1 MPMTENV
8 IITCALT
15 GAGDTVRKSPHVP
28 VTPEQ
33 IARNAVEAAAAGAAV
48 VHIHVRDPET
58 GDPSRDPKL
67 YREVVERVKE
77 TGTDVVINLTA
88 GMGGDLVI
96 DPDDP
101 LTHLPG
107 TDLVGGLE
115 RLPHVEDLLPDIC
128 TLDCGSLNF
137 GDGSN
142 LYVSTPDML
151 RAGARRIQELGVRP
165 ELEIF
170 DTGQL
175 WFAKQLLAEGLLDD
189 PTVFQLCMGIPW
201 GAPADPGVLQSMVG
215 MLPDGARWAS
225 FALGR
230 MQMPWVAQSILLG
243 GHVRVGLEDNLY
255 LGRGNKAT
263 NAQLVERAVTLTES
277 MGARVATPDEAR
289 ATLGLRPRDRS
300 AAPTKER
307 I

>member
-1 MPMTENV
+1 MPVNDNV

-33 IARNAVEAAAAGAAV
+33 IATSAVEAAEAGAAV
-48 VHIHVRDPET
+48 VHIHVRDPES
-58 GDPSRDPKL
+58 GAPSRDPRL
-67 YREVVERVKE
+67 YREVVERIKE

-96 DPDDP
+96 DPDEP
-101 LTHLPG
+101 LKHLPG
-107 TDLVGGLE
+107 TDLVSGLD

-142 LYVSTPDML
+142 LYISTPDML
-151 RAGARRIQELGVRP
+151 RQGAKRIQELGVRP

-189 PTVFQLCMGIPW
+189 PTVFQLCMGVPW
-201 GAPADPGVLQSMVG
+201 GAPADPGVLQSMVN
-215 MLPDGARWAS
+215 MLPEGAQWAS

-243 GHVRVGLEDNLY
+243 GQVRVGLEDNLY
-255 LGRGNKAT
+255 LGKGDKAT
-263 NAQLVERAVTLTES
+263 NAQLVERAVRITES
-277 MGARVATPDEAR
+277 LGSRVATPDEAR
-289 ATLGLRPRDRS
+289 RKLGLKARV
-300 AAPTKER
+300 
-307 I
+307 

>member
-1 MPMTENV
+1 MTENV

-67 YREVVERVKE
+67 YREVVERIKE

-175 WFAKQLLAEGLLDD
+175 WFAKQLLAEGLLDA

-201 GAPADPGVLQSMVG
+201 GAPADPGVLQSMVN

-255 LGRGNKAT
+255 LGKGNKAT

-277 MGARVATPDEAR
+277 IGARVATPDEAR
-289 ATLGLRPRDRS
+289 TTLGLKKR
-300 AAPTKER
+300 K
-307 I
+307 

>member
-1 MPMTENV
+1 MTMNQDV

-33 IARNAVEAAAAGAAV
+33 IARSAVEAADAGAAA

-58 GDPSRDPKL
+58 GAPSRDPRL
-67 YREVVERVKE
+67 YREVVERIRE
-77 TGTDVVINLTA
+77 TGTDVVVNLTA

-96 DPDDP
+96 DPEEP
-101 LTHLPG
+101 LRHLPG
-107 TDLVGGLE
+107 TDLVGGLD

-151 RAGARRIQELGVRP
+151 RTGARRIQELGVRP

-170 DTGQL
+170 DTGHL
-175 WFAKQLLAEGLLDD
+175 WFAKQLRTEGLLDD

-201 GAPADPGVLQSMVG
+201 GAPADPGVLQSMVN
-215 MLPDGARWAS
+215 MLPEGAQWAS

-230 MQMPWVAQSILLG
+230 MQMPWVAQSVLLG

-255 LGRGNKAT
+255 LGKGVKAT
-263 NAQLVERAVTLTES
+263 NAQLVERAVTIVEA

-289 ATLGLRPRDRS
+289 LKLGLKPRG
-300 AAPTKER
+300 
-307 I
+307 

>member
-1 MPMTENV
+1 MTMNQDV

-33 IARNAVEAAAAGAAV
+33 IARSAVEAAAAGAAA

-58 GDPSRDPKL
+58 GAPSRDPRL
-67 YREVVERVKE
+67 YREVVERIRE
-77 TGTDVVINLTA
+77 TGTDVVVNLTA

-96 DPDDP
+96 DPEEP
-101 LTHLPG
+101 LRHLPG
-107 TDLVGGLE
+107 TDLVGGLD

-151 RAGARRIQELGVRP
+151 RTGARRIQELGVRP

-170 DTGQL
+170 DTGHL
-175 WFAKQLLAEGLLDD
+175 WFAKQLRTEGLLDD

-201 GAPADPGVLQSMVG
+201 GAPADPGVLQSMVN
-215 MLPDGARWAS
+215 MLPEGAQWAS

-230 MQMPWVAQSILLG
+230 MQMPWVAQSVLLG

-255 LGRGNKAT
+255 LGKGVKAT
-263 NAQLVERAVTLTES
+263 NAQLVERAVTIVEA

-289 ATLGLRPRDRS
+289 LKLGLKPRG
-300 AAPTKER
+300 
-307 I
+307 

>member
-1 MPMTENV
+1 MPVNQDV

-15 GAGDTVRKSPHVP
+15 GAGDTVGRSPHVP

-33 IARNAVEAAAAGAAV
+33 IAASAAEAAGAGAAV
-48 VHIHVRDPET
+48 VHIHVRDPGT
-58 GDPSRDPKL
+58 GAPSRDPRL
-67 YREVVERVKE
+67 YREVVERIRE

-96 DPDDP
+96 DPEAP
-101 LTHLPG
+101 LKQLPG

-151 RAGARRIQELGVRP
+151 RTGAKRIQELGVRP

-201 GAPADPGVLQSMVG
+201 GAPADPGVLQSMVN
-215 MLPDGARWAS
+215 MLPEGARWAS

-255 LGRGNKAT
+255 LGKGVKAT
-263 NAQLVERAVTLTES
+263 NGQLVERAVRITEALGS
-277 MGARVATPDEAR
+277 RVASPDEAR
-289 ATLGLRPRDRS
+289 QQLGLRPR
-300 AAPTKER
+300 T
-307 I
+307 

>member
-1 MPMTENV
+1 MAVNDSV

-15 GAGDTVRKSPHVP
+15 GAGDTVGRSPHVP

-33 IARNAVEAAAAGAAV
+33 IARSAVEAAEAGATV
-48 VHIHVRDPET
+48 VHVHVRDPET
-58 GDPSRDPKL
+58 GAPARDPRL

-77 TGTDVVINLTA
+77 SGTDVVVNLTA
-88 GMGGDLVI
+88 GMGGDLVV
-96 DPDDP
+96 DPEDP

-115 RLPHVEDLLPDIC
+115 RLPHVEELLPDIC

-151 RAGARRIQELGVRP
+151 RAGARRVQELGVRP

-175 WFAKQLLAEGLLDD
+175 WFAKQLLSEGLLDE
-189 PTVFQLCMGIPW
+189 PPLFQLCMGIPW
-201 GAPADPGVLQSMVG
+201 GAPADPGVLQSMVS
-215 MLPDGARWAS
+215 MLPEGAEWAS

-230 MQMPWVAQSILLG
+230 MQMPWVAQAVLLG
-243 GHVRVGLEDNLY
+243 GNVRVGLEDNLY
-255 LGRGNKAT
+255 LSKGVKAT
-263 NAQLVERAVTLTES
+263 NGKLVERAVQIVELLGS
-277 MGARVATPDEAR
+277 KVATPDEAR
-289 ATLGLRPRDRS
+289 RRLGLTPRS
-300 AAPTKER
+300 
-307 I
+307 

>member
-1 MPMTENV
+1 MPMNHSV

-15 GAGDTVRKSPHVP
+15 GAGDTVGRSPHVP

-33 IARNAVEAAAAGAAV
+33 IARDAVEAAEAGAAV
-48 VHIHVRDPET
+48 VHVHVRDPSS
-58 GDPSRDPKL
+58 GAPSRDPRL
-67 YREVVERVKE
+67 YREVVERIKE

-96 DPDDP
+96 DPDEP
-101 LTHLPG
+101 LRHLPG
-107 TDLVGGLE
+107 TDLVGGVE
-115 RLPHVEDLLPDIC
+115 RLPHVEELLPDIC

-137 GDGSN
+137 GEGSN
-142 LYVSTPDML
+142 LYISTPDML
-151 RAGARRIQELGVRP
+151 RAGAKRIQELGVRP

-201 GAPADPGVLQSMVG
+201 GAPAEPGVLKSMVDL
-215 MLPDGARWAS
+215 LPEGARWAS

-243 GHVRVGLEDNLY
+243 GNVRVGLEDNLH
-255 LGRGNKAT
+255 LGKGVKAT
-263 NAQLVERAVTLTES
+263 NAQLVERAVQITELL
-277 MGARVATPDEAR
+277 GAQVATPDQAR
-289 ATLGLRPRDRS
+289 EHLGIVPRR
-300 AAPTKER
+300 
-307 I
+307 

>member
-1 MPMTENV
+1 MPLTENV

-33 IARNAVEAAAAGAAV
+33 IAKSAVEAADAGAAV

-107 TDLVGGLE
+107 TDLVSGLE

-201 GAPADPGVLQSMVG
+201 GAPADPGVLQSMVN

-255 LGRGNKAT
+255 LGKGNKAT
-263 NAQLVERAVTLTES
+263 NAQLVERAVAITES
-277 MGARVATPDEAR
+277 IGARVATPDEAR
-289 ATLGLRPRDRS
+289 ATLGLKPRQ
-300 AAPTKER
+300 
-307 I
+307 

>member
-1 MPMTENV
+1 MPMNENV

-67 YREVVERVKE
+67 YREVVERIKE

-88 GMGGDLVI
+88 GMGGDLVV

-201 GAPADPGVLQSMVG
+201 GAPADPGVLQSMVN

-255 LGRGNKAT
+255 LGKGNKAT

-277 MGARVATPDEAR
+277 IGARVAAPDEAR
-289 ATLGLRPRDRS
+289 AALGLKPR
-300 AAPTKER
+300 K
-307 I
+307 

>member
-1 MPMTENV
+1 MPLTENV

-33 IARNAVEAAAAGAAV
+33 IARSAVEAAGAGAAV

-107 TDLVGGLE
+107 TDLVSGLE

-151 RAGARRIQELGVRP
+151 RTGARRIQELGVRP

-201 GAPADPGVLQSMVG
+201 GAPADPGVLQSMVN

-255 LGRGNKAT
+255 LGKGNKAT
-263 NAQLVERAVTLTES
+263 NAQLVERAVAITES
-277 MGARVATPDEAR
+277 IGARFATPDEAR
-289 ATLGLRPRDRS
+289 ATLGLKPRQ
-300 AAPTKER
+300 
-307 I
+307 

>member
-1 MPMTENV
+1 MPVNQDV

-15 GAGDTVRKSPHVP
+15 GAGDTVGRSPHVP

-33 IARNAVEAAAAGAAV
+33 IAASAVEAAGAGAAV
-48 VHIHVRDPET
+48 VHIHVREPET
-58 GDPSRDPKL
+58 GAPSRDPRL
-67 YREVVERVKE
+67 YREVVERIRE

-96 DPDDP
+96 DPEAP
-101 LTHLPG
+101 LRQLPG
-107 TDLVGGLE
+107 TDLVGGLD

-151 RAGARRIQELGVRP
+151 RTGAKRIQELGVRP

-201 GAPADPGVLQSMVG
+201 GAPADPGVLQAMVN
-215 MLPDGARWAS
+215 MLPQGAQWAS

-230 MQMPWVAQSILLG
+230 MQMPWAAQSILLG

-255 LGRGNKAT
+255 LGKGVKAT
-263 NAQLVERAVTLTES
+263 NGQLVERAVQITES
-277 MGARVATPDEAR
+277 LGSRVATPDEAR
-289 ATLGLRPRDRS
+289 EKLGLRTR
-300 AAPTKER
+300 A
-307 I
+307 

>member
-1 MPMTENV
+1 MPMNDSV

-15 GAGDTVRKSPHVP
+15 GAGDTVGRSPHVP

-33 IARNAVEAAAAGAAV
+33 IARSAVEAAEAGAAV

-58 GDPSRDPKL
+58 GAPARDPRL

-96 DPDDP
+96 DPENP
-101 LTHLPG
+101 LTHLEG
-107 TDLVGGLE
+107 TDLVSGLD

-151 RAGARRIQELGVRP
+151 RTGAKRIQELGVRP

-201 GAPADPGVLQSMVG
+201 GAPAEPGVLKAMVD
-215 MLPDGARWAS
+215 MLPEGAQWAS

-243 GHVRVGLEDNLY
+243 GNVRVGLEDNLY
-255 LGRGNKAT
+255 LSRGVKAT
-263 NAQLVERAVTLTES
+263 NGQLVERAVQITELL
-277 MGARVATPDEAR
+277 GATVATPDEAR
-289 ATLGLRPRDRS
+289 QRLGLKPR
-300 AAPTKER
+300 A
-307 I
+307 

>member
-33 IARNAVEAAAAGAAV
+33 IARNAVEAADAGAAV

-58 GDPSRDPKL
+58 GAPSRDPKL

-107 TDLVGGLE
+107 TDLVSGLD

-201 GAPADPGVLQSMVG
+201 GAPTDPGVLQSMVN

-255 LGRGNKAT
+255 LGKGNKAT
-263 NAQLVERAVTLTES
+263 NAQLVERAVTITES
-277 MGARVATPDEAR
+277 IGARVATPDEAR
-289 ATLGLRPRDRS
+289 ATLGLKPR
-300 AAPTKER
+300 K
-307 I
+307 